1 MSPLG
6 KVRARFAQ
14 QPVNT
19 SRVHLREFA
28 AEAAASGTGK
38 DFKVLD
44 AGAGSVPY
52 GDLFAHLDYETADMT
67 QGKGPRLTHICD
79 VSDLPMP
86 DETYDLVFSSQTLE
100 HVKDPLMVLAEYHR
114 VLKPGG
120 KAWLTAPLFY
130 PEHLRPYD
138 YFRYTRF
145 AWRTMARKVG
155 FQVEDISWLEG
166 YYGTLSFQ
174 LQMAHKA
181 LPREMR
187 ATRLALLALSRRLA
201 KKELAERFTPKQGM
215 PKNYRVVLV
224 KPAVEAG

>member
-1 MSPLG
+1 MPVLG
-6 KVRARFAQ
+6 KLRARVARP
-14 QPVNT
+14 PVNT

-28 AEAAASGTGK
+28 AEAAASGSGK

-52 GDLFAHLDYETADMT
+52 GDLFAHVDYETADMT
-67 QGKGPRLTHICD
+67 QGKGPKLTYICD
-79 VSDLPMP
+79 VSDLPMA
-86 DETYDLVFSSQTLE
+86 DDTYDMVFSSQTLE
-100 HVKDPLMVLAEYHR
+100 HVKDPLTVLSEYHR

-120 KAWLTAPLFY
+120 EAWLTAPLFY
-130 PEHLRPYD
+130 PEHLKPYD

-145 AWRTMARKVG
+145 AWRDMARKVG
-155 FQVEDISWLEG
+155 LQVESIRWLEG

-187 ATRLALLALSRRLA
+187 ATRIALLHLSRRLA
-201 KKELAERFTPKQGM
+201 KKELAERYTPKKGM
-215 PKNYRVVLV
+215 PKNYKVVLV
-224 KPAVEAG
+224 KPEA